1 MPTSGRRGTGSA
13 LGRNPSTQISR
24 PRAGT
29 RWRMGR
35 GVYKGGLDSH
45 LGEQSG
51 SFLPN
56 YTFTVRPS
64 HSTSSYFP
72 KKNDN
77 VPMRNSVC
85 EHSQQSRSQQPQA
98 GSHSSVTRRE
108 HMSKLVYPLTGPLLS
123 SKRNDLPA
131 PGATWVNPESRH
143 ANEAATH
150 PDYVHMTPY
159 IRRSGKGR
167 TTGLEARG
175 THSGWGMGMAEYSGD
190 MEMFPVLVVEVLL

>member
-1 MPTSGRRGTGSA
+1 
-13 LGRNPSTQISR
+13 
-24 PRAGT
+24 
-29 RWRMGR
+29 
-35 GVYKGGLDSH
+35 
-45 LGEQSG
+45 
-51 SFLPN
+51 
-56 YTFTVRPS
+56 
-64 HSTSSYFP
+64 
-72 KKNDN
+72 
-77 VPMRNSVC
+77 
-85 EHSQQSRSQQPQA
+85 
-98 GSHSSVTRRE
+98 
-108 HMSKLVYPLTGPLLS
+108 MSKLVYPLTGPLLS